1 MKIKVREHK
10 YKDNLM
16 FELVSFNVV
25 SLIFETLLFVGF
37 VAMHDPA
44 RFNLTRSSLVNDLEY
59 FYEIDLT

>member
-1 MKIKVREHK
+1 
-10 YKDNLM
+10 M